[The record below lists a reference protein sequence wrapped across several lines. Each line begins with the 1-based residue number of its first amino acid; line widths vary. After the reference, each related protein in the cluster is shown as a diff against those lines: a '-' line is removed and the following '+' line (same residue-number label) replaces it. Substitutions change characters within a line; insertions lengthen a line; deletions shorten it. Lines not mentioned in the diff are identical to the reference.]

1 MGLEK
6 KKKKVSNCSL
16 PVYNR
21 LRKGY
26 PLAYLPRLLVMEK
39 KVYNMDLKKKRKKVS
54 NCSLP
59 A

>member
-21 LRKGY
+21 LRKGC
-26 PLAYLPRLLVMEK
+26 PLAYLPGLLVIEK
-39 KVYNMDLKKKRKKVS
+39 KVYNMDLKKKKKKV
-54 NCSLP
+54 
-59 A
+59 